1 MSETCSY
8 IYTNGGLRFESGSGV
23 VVLEIDGVSRE
34 LRVVRNG
41 KGASRLERGEI
52 TLGDLEDYVDAE
64 GLIDVVFELDGE
76 EIQLKID
83 PRKAMGEN
91 GRESVADLKKSVE
104 GLSPEQLKAIA
115 KEQINTLPYG
125 SKNAEEARARI
136 EWAFSQGAIEGV
148 SIEAMRNLA
157 VLLNRETAEMML
169 RSQPA
174 LATSMV
180 FNMSGETCDPEM
192 LIMMSQEARGVL
204 REAGFLTREGNVAV
218 LAKRGLDEEEIQ
230 DLLEAGGVL
239 DATYGAMIGDVPL
252 ETWLLTREALVTES
266 GVPWSLRTTRVSDKD
281 GRRVRDVAKL
291 EAGDEITVAPRW
303 TTKTPKDS
311 PMRGAFNK
319 TEVFSGVGL
328 DSGTT
333 VIGPENAAVWR
344 SQGGTVDA
352 YSKLPRMLMKEI
364 TASLTD
370 DELTQALA
378 WSSPRDF
385 YALSYEIR
393 TEEHQRIVNERLRA
407 EVRDNVLTLGNSP
420 WNDESD
426 RGLGWDLQL
435 ATAKGHDIR
444 NEAIKSIRENREVL
458 ERVKSQISRGS
469 SEGDVK
475 RMVDQAARSHVSL
488 TESLD
493 SADRSLRVSL
503 DMRGEWLRESLE
515 SVRHDQTLHT
525 RVKEVSG
532 TASDAARDE
541 QRMLR
546 SSREAAEYAAE
557 CLRRGEELR
566 AAGNTSD
573 AVRLVANA
581 VESLQESERYMSLSV
596 KTTMDLGGALG
607 YGLERVRNTERKKML
622 RTARLDEVESFLSP
636 LSDIA

>member
-1 MSETCSY
+1 MSEMCSY
-8 IYTNGGLRFESGSGV
+8 IYTNGGLRFESGSGI

-52 TLGDLEDYVDAE
+52 TLGDLEDYVDAD

-91 GRESVADLKKSVE
+91 GRESVADLNKSVE
-104 GLSPEQLKAIA
+104 GLSPQQLKAIA

-157 VLLNRETAEMML
+157 VLLNRDTAEMML

-239 DATYGAMIGDVPL
+239 NATYGAMIGDLPL

-291 EAGDEITVAPRW
+291 EVGDEITVAPRW

-333 VIGPENAAVWR
+333 VIGPENTAVWR

-458 ERVKSQISRGS
+458 ERVKSHISRGS

-475 RMVDQAARSHVSL
+475 RMVDQAVRSHVSL

-493 SADRSLRVSL
+493 SADRSLRASL

-566 AAGNTSD
+566 AAGDTSD

-622 RTARLDEVESFLSP
+622 RTARLDEIESFLSP

>member
-1 MSETCSY
+1 
-8 IYTNGGLRFESGSGV
+8 
-23 VVLEIDGVSRE
+23 
-34 LRVVRNG
+34 
-41 KGASRLERGEI
+41 
-52 TLGDLEDYVDAE
+52 
-64 GLIDVVFELDGE
+64 
-76 EIQLKID
+76 
-83 PRKAMGEN
+83 
-91 GRESVADLKKSVE
+91 
-104 GLSPEQLKAIA
+104 
-115 KEQINTLPYG
+115 
-125 SKNAEEARARI
+125 
-136 EWAFSQGAIEGV
+136 
-148 SIEAMRNLA
+148 
-157 VLLNRETAEMML
+157 
-169 RSQPA
+169 
-174 LATSMV
+174 
-180 FNMSGETCDPEM
+180 
-192 LIMMSQEARGVL
+192 
-204 REAGFLTREGNVAV
+204 
-218 LAKRGLDEEEIQ
+218 
-230 DLLEAGGVL
+230 
-239 DATYGAMIGDVPL
+239 
-252 ETWLLTREALVTES
+252 
-266 GVPWSLRTTRVSDKD
+266 
-281 GRRVRDVAKL
+281 
-291 EAGDEITVAPRW
+291 
-303 TTKTPKDS
+303 
-311 PMRGAFNK
+311 
-319 TEVFSGVGL
+319 
-328 DSGTT
+328 
-333 VIGPENAAVWR
+333 
-344 SQGGTVDA
+344 
-352 YSKLPRMLMKEI
+352 MKEI

>member
-319 TEVFSGVGL
+319 TEIFSGVGL

-333 VIGPENAAVWR
+333 VVGPENAAVWR

>member
-239 DATYGAMIGDVPL
+239 DATYGA
-252 ETWLLTREALVTES
+252 
-266 GVPWSLRTTRVSDKD
+266 
-281 GRRVRDVAKL
+281 
-291 EAGDEITVAPRW
+291 
-303 TTKTPKDS
+303 
-311 PMRGAFNK
+311 
-319 TEVFSGVGL
+319 
-328 DSGTT
+328 
-333 VIGPENAAVWR
+333 
-344 SQGGTVDA
+344 GGTA
-352 YSKLPRMLMKEI
+352 FP
-364 TASLTD
+364 
-370 DELTQALA
+370 
-378 WSSPRDF
+378 
-385 YALSYEIR
+385 
-393 TEEHQRIVNERLRA
+393 H
-407 EVRDNVLTLGNSP
+407 
-420 WNDESD
+420 
-426 RGLGWDLQL
+426 
-435 ATAKGHDIR
+435 
-444 NEAIKSIRENREVL
+444 
-458 ERVKSQISRGS
+458 
-469 SEGDVK
+469 
-475 RMVDQAARSHVSL
+475 
-488 TESLD
+488 
-493 SADRSLRVSL
+493 
-503 DMRGEWLRESLE
+503 
-515 SVRHDQTLHT
+515 
-525 RVKEVSG
+525 
-532 TASDAARDE
+532 
-541 QRMLR
+541 R
-546 SSREAAEYAAE
+546 SSLA
-557 CLRRGEELR
+557 
-566 AAGNTSD
+566 
-573 AVRLVANA
+573 
-581 VESLQESERYMSLSV
+581 
-596 KTTMDLGGALG
+596 
-607 YGLERVRNTERKKML
+607 
-622 RTARLDEVESFLSP
+622 RTHR
-636 LSDIA
+636 

>member
-1 MSETCSY
+1 MCSY
-8 IYTNGGLRFESGSGV
+8 IYTNGGLRFESGSGI

-52 TLGDLEDYVDAE
+52 TLGDLEDYVDAD

-91 GRESVADLKKSVE
+91 GRESVADLNKSVE
-104 GLSPEQLKAIA
+104 GLSPQQLKAIA

-157 VLLNRETAEMML
+157 VLLNRDTAEMML

-239 DATYGAMIGDVPL
+239 NATYGAMIGDLPL

-291 EAGDEITVAPRW
+291 EVGDEITVAPRW

-333 VIGPENAAVWR
+333 VIGPENTAVWR

-458 ERVKSQISRGS
+458 ERVKSHISRGS

-475 RMVDQAARSHVSL
+475 RMVDQAVRSHVSL

-493 SADRSLRVSL
+493 SADRSLRASL

-566 AAGNTSD
+566 AAGDTSD

-622 RTARLDEVESFLSP
+622 RTARLDEIESFLSP